1 MPRAISV
8 ADDRIIKKGWSILIN
23 ALGIEKATRF
33 VVGLERGEG
42 DSVAELKALW
52 KKKSA
57 RTIHREILDA
67 KAKGII

>member
-1 MPRAISV
+1 MSRVISV
-8 ADDRIIKKGWSILIN
+8 ADDRTIKKGWSILVST
-23 ALGIEKATRF
+23 LGIEKATRF
-33 VVGLERGEG
+33 IVGLERGEG

-67 KAKGII
+67 KAKSSI